1 VAEDTQ
7 IAAPAAA
14 QARNNASAGPAGRT
28 RFTARALVLGERLDT
43 QGLERSDVI
52 NTVPLAFRVGQG
64 YAVLFRYGV
73 AVLIGL
79 SPVEEDETLRGL
91 RPRVV
96 EPLERLEDESATI
109 EIVPDQ
115 DDQIE
120 PGGHIKVKD
129 LSPARLVVIADALA
143 KNVALAHDE
152 REVSRVFDIID
163 PLAANLA
170 QRGRTPGKR
179 RDMLKLIGQALL
191 VRHRMSGRVEVE
203 EKPDV
208 LWDRWDLERLH
219 ARLADEYE
227 LKERAGVLARKI
239 EVVGETARA
248 LTDLL
253 DVARSLRLEVMIVV
267 LIVFEVLI
275 TLYELLIKPLKLFG

>member
-1 VAEDTQ
+1 MAEDTQ
-7 IAAPAAA
+7 IAPGAAPARSVAA
-14 QARNNASAGPAGRT
+14 APVAGRA
-28 RFTARALVLGERLDT
+28 RLTARALVLGERLDT
-43 QGLERSDVI
+43 LGLERSDVI

-73 AVLIGL
+73 AVLVGL

-91 RPRVV
+91 KPRIVA
-96 EPLERLEDESATI
+96 PLAKLEDESATI
-109 EIVPDQ
+109 EIAPDQ

-152 REVSRVFDIID
+152 REVSRVFDVID
-163 PLAANLA
+163 PLAATLA
-170 QRGRTPGKR
+170 QHGRTPGR
-179 RDMLKLIGQALL
+179 RADMLKLIGLALL

-219 ARLADEYE
+219 ARLTDEYE
-227 LKERAGVLARKI
+227 LKERAGVLSRKI

-275 TLYELLIKPLKLFG
+275 TLYELLIKPLKPFG

>member
-1 VAEDTQ
+1 MDEDTE
-7 IAAPAAA
+7 IASGDVPH
-14 QARNNASAGPAGRT
+14 RNALPVSIGSSRL
-28 RFTARALVLGERLDT
+28 TAHALVLGERLDT
-43 QGLERSDVI
+43 IGLERSDVI
-52 NTVPLAFRVGQG
+52 NTVPLAFRVSQG

-91 RPRVV
+91 RHRVV
-96 EPLERLEDESATI
+96 APLARLEDESAVI
-109 EIVPDQ
+109 EIAPDQ

-120 PGGHIKVKD
+120 PSGLIKVKD

-152 REVSRVFDIID
+152 REVSRVFDVID
-163 PLAANLA
+163 PLAATLA
-170 QRGRTPGKR
+170 QHGRTPGNR
-179 RDMLKLIGQALL
+179 SDMLKLIGQALL

-219 ARLADEYE
+219 ARLTDEYE
-227 LKERAGVLARKI
+227 LKERAGVLSRKI

-253 DVARSLRLEVMIVV
+253 DAARSLRLEVMIVL

-275 TLYELLIKPLKLFG
+275 TLYEMFIKPLKLFG

>member
-7 IAAPAAA
+7 ITAPAAP
-14 QARNNASAGPAGRT
+14 QARISPAGPSGRT

-43 QGLERSDVI
+43 LGLERSDLI

-91 RPRVV
+91 GPRIIG
-96 EPLERLEDESATI
+96 PLDRLEDESATI

-129 LSPARLVVIADALA
+129 LSPARLIVIADALA

-163 PLAANLA
+163 PLAATLA
-170 QRGRTPGKR
+170 QHGRTPGKR
-179 RDMLKLIGQALL
+179 RDMLKVIGQALQ

>member
-1 VAEDTQ
+1 
-7 IAAPAAA
+7 
-14 QARNNASAGPAGRT
+14 
-28 RFTARALVLGERLDT
+28 
-43 QGLERSDVI
+43 
-52 NTVPLAFRVGQG
+52 
-64 YAVLFRYGV
+64 
-73 AVLIGL
+73 
-79 SPVEEDETLRGL
+79 
-91 RPRVV
+91 
-96 EPLERLEDESATI
+96 
-109 EIVPDQ
+109 
-115 DDQIE
+115 
-120 PGGHIKVKD
+120 
-129 LSPARLVVIADALA
+129 
-143 KNVALAHDE
+143 
-152 REVSRVFDIID
+152 
-163 PLAANLA
+163 
-170 QRGRTPGKR
+170 
-179 RDMLKLIGQALL
+179 MLKLIGQALL

-275 TLYELLIKPLKLFG
+275 TLYELLIRPLKPFG

>member
-1 VAEDTQ
+1 MPV
-7 IAAPAAA
+7 
-14 QARNNASAGPAGRT
+14 AGRT
-28 RFTARALVLGERLDT
+28 RLTARALVLGERLDT
-43 QGLERSDVI
+43 LGLERSDVI
-52 NTVPLAFRVGQG
+52 NTVPLAFRAGNG

-91 RPRVV
+91 RPRIVA
-96 EPLERLEDESATI
+96 PLAKLEDESATL
-109 EIVPDQ
+109 EIAPDQ

-120 PGGHIKVKD
+120 PSGLIKVKD

-152 REVSRVFDIID
+152 REVSRVFDVID
-163 PLAANLA
+163 PLAATLA
-170 QRGRTPGKR
+170 QDGRTPGKR
-179 RDMLKLIGQALL
+179 RDMLKVIGQALQ

-227 LKERAGVLARKI
+227 LKERAGVLSRKI

-253 DVARSLRLEVMIVV
+253 DVARSLRLEVMIVI

-275 TLYELLIKPLKLFG
+275 TLYEHFLKPLKLFG

>member
-7 IAAPAAA
+7 ITAPAAT
-14 QARNNASAGPAGRT
+14 QARNAAAPGGRL

-43 QGLERSDVI
+43 LGLERSDLI

-79 SPVEEDETLRGL
+79 SPVEEDETVRGL

-96 EPLERLEDESATI
+96 DPLDRLEDESATI

-152 REVSRVFDIID
+152 REVSRVFDVID

-275 TLYELLIKPLKLFG
+275 TLYELLIKPMKLFG